1 MKIFCTFFG
10 TGLAFILMDYKK
22 NGLADSIAFIIL
34 NIILSFL
41 VAGIISMMYP
51 AFCPTTE
58 ADYSFNIY
66 SIGKG
71 EQFIIEEND
80 GYYTYNRKFS
90 SGIKTES
97 IPVDKTFIVYDDNKT
112 PSVRAQGEKL
122 FDNSKIRGKNIFFF
136 DGQDPSSLQ
145 IEKYTMTLP
154 TNAVV
159 R

>member
-1 MKIFCTFFG
+1 MKLFCTFFG
-10 TGLAFILMDYKK
+10 IGLAFVLRDYKE
-22 NGLADSIAFIIL
+22 NGLAESIAFIVL
-34 NIILSFL
+34 NMILSFL
-41 VAGIISMMYP
+41 VAGIISLIYP
-51 AFCPTTE
+51 ACCHTTE

-66 SIGKG
+66 SIEKG

-80 GYYTYNRKFS
+80 GYYVYNRKFS
-90 SGIKTES
+90 NGIKTES
-97 IPVDKTFIVYDDNKT
+97 IPVDKTFIVYDDNKA

-122 FDNSKIRGKNIFFF
+122 FDNSKVRGKDIFFF